1 MVNPAAADY
10 TLALI
15 FSRLATLGN
24 EPAQTNADSVVKHA
38 RYHLESILEW
48 ALWADYL
55 RKNPAKFISAAAHQ
69 ETGREKYAEG
79 NALITIVPAQRKSQ
93 RRAKLTLI
101 LFLRVVCSPQFD

>member
-38 RYHLESILEW
+38 RYHLEVNLGVG
-48 ALWADYL
+48 ALARL
-55 RKNPAKFISAAAHQ
+55 
-69 ETGREKYAEG
+69 
-79 NALITIVPAQRKSQ
+79 PAQESR
-93 RRAKLTLI
+93 
-101 LFLRVVCSPQFD
+101 